1 MTLSTRLKTGIC
13 AIVLSGTVV
22 SATGCSLGPN
32 DLPLFRGTSG
42 SGYEVTLQF
51 SSAMNLPNGAH
62 VMMDGL
68 QVGAVRTVE
77 VSGQSAR
84 VTAQLDDG
92 TRVPSDIRA
101 VIRQN
106 TLLGDTYIGLD
117 HDPIDASTGYLPP
130 GATVPV
136 DRTTSPPQLED
147 TIAVLAYFVNG
158 GSIQRVQETMSKINT
173 VMPPVA
179 DVRNMASMVAVDM
192 RDLAQNTGEIDRF
205 LTGLDSTAVSINDK
219 SAIVSTMFSDSG
231 LHFWHRWAANIVAYV
246 SKALPA
252 IGSIFEGGTWMVPM
266 LDSLANSAGSIRTTW
281 DDGPAT
287 TEKLSTFLRTTILP
301 FAEQP
306 SVNIRSVESVQGDQL
321 IADVENVLRMLG
333 AVK

>member
-1 MTLSTRLKTGIC
+1 MKLSARLKIGVCTLL
-13 AIVLSGTVV
+13 LSGTVI
-22 SATGCSLGPN
+22 STTACSLGPN

-42 SGYEVTLQF
+42 SGYDMTLQF

-84 VTAQLDDG
+84 VTVQLDSD
-92 TRVPSDIRA
+92 TRVPSDVRA

-117 HDPIDASTGYLPP
+117 HNLIDSSTEYLSP

-158 GSIQRVQETMSKINT
+158 GSIQRVEEAMTKINT
-173 VMPPVA
+173 VMPQVA
-179 DVRNMASMVAVDM
+179 DIQNMASMVAVDM
-192 RDLAQNTGEIDRF
+192 RDLAQNTGEIDRL

-219 SAIVSTMFSDSG
+219 SVPVSDMLTDSA

-252 IGSIFEGGTWMVPM
+252 IGSIFEGGAWMVPM
-266 LDSLANSAGSIRTTW
+266 LDSVANSAGSVRTTW

-287 TEKLSTFLRTTILP
+287 TEKLSNFLRTTILP
-301 FAEQP
+301 FAKQP
-306 SVNIRSVESVQGDQL
+306 SVNIRSVDSAQGDKL